1 MQVKVLQIII
11 KKTKVSR
18 ARGKFS
24 NRTLEMKKKKKLF
37 GVFADAKLPIARVI
51 GFTILL
57 NGS

>member
-24 NRTLEMKKKKKLF
+24 NRTLEMKKKTLF

>member
-1 MQVKVLQIII
+1 MKVLQIII

-18 ARGKFS
+18 ASGKFS
-24 NRTLEMKKKKKLF
+24 NRTLEMKKKLF

-51 GFTILL
+51 GFTIFL